1 MARQRTDQIHALAL
15 PTRAGTLLVP
25 SATIAEVVN
34 VPVLGTLP
42 LSPPWVI
49 GTVGWR
55 SLAVPVVS
63 FEAIMGGSP
72 AAPMATSKAVV
83 FYPLSGRSQWE
94 FFAILSAGEPRPQS
108 VDGGAIALA
117 RGELPQS
124 PYVAAGLKFNGQPMW
139 IPNLD
144 ELKKTFYPD

>member
-1 MARQRTDQIHALAL
+1 MPRQRTDQIHALAL

-34 VPVLGTLP
+34 VPELGVLP
-42 LSPPWVI
+42 LSPLWVI

-63 FEAIMGGSP
+63 FETLMGGTP
-72 AAPMATSKAVV
+72 AAPVAASKVVV
-83 FYPLSGRSQWE
+83 FYPFSGRAQWE
-94 FFAILSAGEPRPQS
+94 FFAILSVGEPRPQS
-108 VDGGAIALA
+108 VDVGAVALG
-117 RGELPQS
+117 RGELPDS
-124 PYVAAGLKFNGQPMW
+124 PYIAAGLKFNGQPMW

-144 ELKKTFYPD
+144 ELKKIFYPI

>member
-1 MARQRTDQIHALAL
+1 MGRQRQDQIHALAL
-15 PTRAGTLLVP
+15 PTRAGVLVVP

-34 VPVLGTLP
+34 VPMLSPLP

-63 FEAIMGGSP
+63 FEALLGGTP
-72 AAPMATSKAVV
+72 AQPMPASKAVV

-94 FFAILSAGEPRPQS
+94 FFALLSAAEPRPQA
-108 VDGGAIALA
+108 VDGAAVALA
-117 RGELPQS
+117 RGEMPDS
-124 PYVAAGLKFNGQPMW
+124 PYIAAGLKFNGQPMW

-144 ELKKTFYPD
+144 ELNKSFYP